1 MNGEAMGKKAQIR
14 MSESIAIMIV
24 FFVLLV
30 FGIVFYSQIER
41 RNIGVA
47 ISSSQDLKA
56 VEVAQVFSFL
66 PEVQCT
72 KENIVINNCFDL
84 MKLESL
90 GHWVD
95 PDNAGTNP
103 VEQYYYPMFLMS
115 KLTVRQ
121 IYPDAGEMVIYDLE
135 PPGGE
140 WTKSAA
146 TQIPV
151 SLYNATGDP
160 VAGRPPFYAFGYL
173 EVEVFS
179 K

>member
-1 MNGEAMGKKAQIR
+1 MGKKAQIR

-90 GHWVD
+90 RRFLSTPLQAAPGHIS
-95 PDNAGTNP
+95 PSPLHQG
-103 VEQYYYPMFLMS
+103 
-115 KLTVRQ
+115 
-121 IYPDAGEMVIYDLE
+121 I
-135 PPGGE
+135 
-140 WTKSAA
+140 SA
-146 TQIPV
+146 
-151 SLYNATGDP
+151 
-160 VAGRPPFYAFGYL
+160 
-173 EVEVFS
+173 
-179 K
+179 